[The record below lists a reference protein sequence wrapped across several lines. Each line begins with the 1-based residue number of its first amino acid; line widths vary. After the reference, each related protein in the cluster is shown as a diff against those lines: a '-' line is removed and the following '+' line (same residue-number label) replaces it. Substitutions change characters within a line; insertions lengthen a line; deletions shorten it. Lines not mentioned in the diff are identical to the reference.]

1 MNVDHRVPLV
11 LLHVHE
17 HAVAED
23 ARVVDEDVQAAE
35 LVDRLLDH
43 PLRAGEVGD
52 VLAVRDRFAAERLD
66 LADDVVSRAFV
77 RAFAGERGAEVVDDD
92 LRARARAQRVLAAD
106 STAGAGDDRDLPTQ
120 IGHQCVEITAVDFQI
135 NSEQELIRATAHEFA
150 EREIAP
156 HARDWDRAEEIDR
169 SLVPKL
175 ADAGYLG
182 AGWDEQYGGSGL
194 DTVSYALV
202 VEELGKAD
210 SSVRGIVSVNV
221 GLVGKTI
228 ARFGNEEQKREWLP
242 KLASGEALGCYALT
256 EPGCGSDAAALV
268 TRAER
273 DGDGWVLTG
282 SKTFI
287 TLGSWA
293 SVALVFARTG
303 AEGPKGITCFLV
315 PTDADGFESR
325 PIKGKLGLRAQD
337 TAELSLD
344 GVRVPDENRLGEL
357 DAGFRVAMS
366 ALDVGRI
373 SLAAGCVGIAQG
385 CLDASVAYSR
395 ERSAFGRPIA
405 GFQLVQELI
414 AEIAVETEAARLLAW
429 RAAALADAHVPHTL
443 ESSVAKLYA
452 SEVAVRAANN
462 AVQVFGGYGYV
473 DEYPVGKYL
482 RDARVTTLYEGTS
495 QIQKLIIGRAL
506 TGESAFT

>member
-1 MNVDHRVPLV
+1 MDL
-11 LLHVHE
+11 
-17 HAVAED
+17 
-23 ARVVDEDVQAAE
+23 E
-35 LVDRLLDH
+35 L
-43 PLRAGEVGD
+43 
-52 VLAVRDRFAAERLD
+52 
-66 LADDVVSRAFV
+66 
-77 RAFAGERGAEVVDDD
+77 
-92 LRARARAQRVLAAD
+92 
-106 STAGAGDDRDLPTQ
+106 T
-120 IGHQCVEITAVDFQI
+120 
-135 NSEQELIRATAHEFA
+135 SEQELIRSSAREFA

-175 ADAGYLG
+175 AEAGYLG
-182 AGWDEQYGGSGL
+182 AGWDEDFGGSGL
-194 DTVSYALV
+194 DVLSYALV

-228 ARFGNEEQKREWLP
+228 ARFGTEEQKREWLP
-242 KLASGEALGCYALT
+242 KLASGEGLGCYALT

-273 DGDGWVLTG
+273 DGGDWLLTG

-303 AEGPKGITCFLV
+303 GAGPKGITCFLV
-315 PTDADGFESR
+315 PTDAKGFESR

-337 TAELSLD
+337 TSELSLD

-357 DAGFRVAMS
+357 DGGFRIAMS

-385 CLDASVAYSR
+385 CLDASIRYAR

-405 GFQLVQELI
+405 GFQLVQELL
-414 AEIAVETEAARLLAW
+414 AEIAVETDAARLLAW
-429 RAAALADAHVPHTL
+429 RAAALADAHVQHTL

-462 AVQVFGGYGYV
+462 AVQVFGGYGYI